1 MSISPWVI
9 LAICLSAAAIA
20 GILALHFWRAH
31 VDARRQQQEKDAS
44 ADPEKA
50 LPVENQQQQ
59 QQMQQQQQPAYNKNY
74 PPPPAGPAPVYQATP
89 TTTTT
94 RPAWPPHSTSSVDY
108 YADSYRASQ
117 TTVVEEKHG

>member
-1 MSISPWVI
+1 MSISPWAI

-20 GILALHFWRAH
+20 GILALHFWRAR

-59 QQMQQQQQPAYNKNY
+59 QQMQQQQQPAHNNNY

-89 TTTTT
+89 TTTT

>member
-59 QQMQQQQQPAYNKNY
+59 QQMQQQQQPANADDDDNK
-74 PPPPAGPAPVYQATP
+74 
-89 TTTTT
+89 T
-94 RPAWPPHSTSSVDY
+94 RLA
-108 YADSYRASQ
+108 ASQ
-117 TTVVEEKHG
+117 HQQRGLLCGQLPGVADDGGGGEARMTW